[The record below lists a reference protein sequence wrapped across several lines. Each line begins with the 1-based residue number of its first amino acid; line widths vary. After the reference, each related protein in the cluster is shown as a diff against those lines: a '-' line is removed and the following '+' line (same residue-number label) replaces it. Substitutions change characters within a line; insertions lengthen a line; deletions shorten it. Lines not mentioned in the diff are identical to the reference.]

1 MLHSRWLLAPIA
13 LLAPLA
19 PASGPMSGATLD
31 TRADLARFSAQP
43 PNAATAGDQQASDPA
58 PGAPSQARGDE
69 QKPSASI
76 TIPWRH
82 TFRQKFDDNR
92 PGKVSIDRLGVDLN
106 LRFPV
111 NPDFSVG
118 FSSGW
123 EWSRYAFRDATAFN
137 PAFTK
142 PWSDVH
148 ILSLGTSLNFSTSEQ
163 TRWFLGAGVRS
174 SGERGA
180 EFGDTITVNGLA
192 GGSYSFNENFTL
204 GGGVV
209 VSSRLEDNAQIIPIL
224 IVDWKISD
232 WLRFSTM
239 RTRPGVRL
247 TVTPAEWFSF
257 GPEVSYESREFRLRD
272 DKTNPGTRSSPGGIV
287 RDRRLP
293 VGLFAAFNFSRQF
306 SLELSGGVELAQRY
320 RFEDRNGNK
329 VTGVETK
336 PAGYLGLELSLRF

>member
-148 ILSLGTSLNFSTSEQ
+148 ILSLGTS
-163 TRWFLGAGVRS
+163 
-174 SGERGA
+174 
-180 EFGDTITVNGLA
+180 
-192 GGSYSFNENFTL
+192 
-204 GGGVV
+204 
-209 VSSRLEDNAQIIPIL
+209 II
-224 IVDWKISD
+224 
-232 WLRFSTM
+232 
-239 RTRPGVRL
+239 
-247 TVTPAEWFSF
+247 
-257 GPEVSYESREFRLRD
+257 
-272 DKTNPGTRSSPGGIV
+272 
-287 RDRRLP
+287 
-293 VGLFAAFNFSRQF
+293 LFWTK
-306 SLELSGGVELAQRY
+306 
-320 RFEDRNGNK
+320 GNN
-329 VTGVETK
+329 K
-336 PAGYLGLELSLRF
+336 PASPDFWWPSISRTGAA